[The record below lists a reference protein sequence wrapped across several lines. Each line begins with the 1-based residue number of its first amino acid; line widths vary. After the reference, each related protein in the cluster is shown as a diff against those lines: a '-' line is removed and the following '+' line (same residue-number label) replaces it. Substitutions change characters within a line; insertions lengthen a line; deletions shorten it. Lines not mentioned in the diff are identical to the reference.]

1 MTASSASRTTRP
13 RSPPFPS
20 RRRASPSP
28 PERGKAPRL
37 ICCHFQ
43 KERQAPARQLRCRRA
58 KRPASRLPDSAGT
71 LRASVSGS
79 MAVCSASGRFQAKQ
93 VLPRYQPPPAA
104 GARRDAC
111 SPGSG
116 GNISFPPCGRTLP
129 SSGESETV
137 IPLSPAAASR
147 SAWRG
152 ASPLRDDIAGI
163 IRSQHPAPFRQFQA
177 RAEVRAGKDIQRHGG
192 RAVSA

>member
-13 RSPPFPS
+13 RSPPFPFTAAGVAISTGAGESSALNMLSLSEGTTGSGTATSLPEGETS
-20 RRRASPSP
+20 RIPPS
-28 PERGKAPRL
+28 G
-37 ICCHFQ
+37 
-43 KERQAPARQLRCRRA
+43 
-58 KRPASRLPDSAGT
+58 SAGT

-152 ASPLRDDIAGI
+152 ASPLRMI
-163 IRSQHPAPFRQFQA
+163 SQESSDPSTQLPSASSRRAPR
-177 RAEVRAGKDIQRHGG
+177 
-192 RAVSA
+192 